1 MVDKSMLQSPQH
13 NGVAERM
20 NRTITERRKCML
32 SHAKLPKSF
41 LAEAIR
47 TEVYLINL
55 SNLAWMEPEFGR
67 GKMYLTVTQILA
79 AAAGHFGIFLKMN
92 QLHISLMTRLNSASS
107 WVMVIDMNNWATGYW
122 IQFLH
127 LKFMM
132 ITDEPKALRVLRLAK
147 LLFTLY
153 YLWY

>member
-1 MVDKSMLQSPQH
+1 
-13 NGVAERM
+13 
-20 NRTITERRKCML
+20 ML

-79 AAAGHFGIFLKMN
+79 AAAGLHIPKDESTPYKLDDKAKQCIFL
-92 QLHISLMTRLNSASS
+92 
-107 WVMVIDMNNWATGYW
+107 GYGYR
-122 IQFLH
+122 H
-127 LKFMM
+127 
-132 ITDEPKALRVLRLAK
+132 E
-147 LLFTLY
+147 
-153 YLWY
+153 